1 VYSESFEQQNDILRK
16 ITCLWQERALME
28 RANLRPG
35 NLSRALAPRLG
46 CNHFLLQPRA
56 KRWFTL
62 ARQSDVQL
70 RQRKSEIRELH
81 LMKVNDVNDAT
92 PQIDAPPAPTTQV
105 KDWLAI
111 ADVLATR
118 FAKQVSRPELADQL
132 ARILAEQGGQGLL
145 AETIAA
151 ALMKDITYIEF
162 SDLAAFQRKFPVLVL
177 SNSNTPFII
186 TAKAANKSYAVTGAD
201 ETNQMIDVIAT
212 ADDVQ
217 HKWSKGIIFDDR
229 LPLDVWQQDFENTGA
244 SNWFWGSLKPLLKS
258 MKYLLWAALFGNILS
273 IAVSLFAMQVWDR
286 VIPAQSANSL
296 VVLAI
301 GVILAAIFELVLR
314 LQRAA
319 LIDQVGKGVDHHI
332 SASVFRHMMQ
342 LKADA
347 RPTSLGSLASQ
358 IREIN
363 QIREAI
369 SSSMLS
375 AAIDIP
381 FVFVYLVVIFLI
393 GGVLVYPLLA
403 VIPVVVVM
411 GLIAQVPLSKLAK
424 QGLEEASL
432 RNGLIV
438 EAVLKADEVKLQEA
452 EDTLQLRWN
461 NTVEKGQD
469 VSIQQRFWRNLLIN
483 GTQTLQQFGYIG
495 VVVLGAVMVMDGTAT
510 MGQVIG
516 CSILAN
522 RAIAPLTQV
531 STVLAALQGSILAKH
546 SIDEMMSRPA
556 DSPNPQHLRRELK
569 TPEISVNSLKYHY
582 PGTEKISLDIS
593 DLKISYGERIGVV
606 GRIGSGK
613 STLLRV
619 LSGLAEPRAGTI
631 MLDNTEINAIH
642 PADVRRTIAYQSQG
656 SALFRGTIRDNLAI
670 ARPSANDAQMVEAC
684 AVSGVLDL
692 IKTNAR
698 GLDLQ
703 INEAGQGL
711 SGGQK
716 QSLLLARAI
725 LRNPKILLLDEPTA
739 SMDDQTEAKFATD
752 LNTWAGERSI
762 VIATH
767 RMRPLAICNRLLVID
782 NGRIVMDGP
791 KEEIIAKLARRS
803 GA

>member
-1 VYSESFEQQNDILRK
+1 
-16 ITCLWQERALME
+16 
-28 RANLRPG
+28 
-35 NLSRALAPRLG
+35 
-46 CNHFLLQPRA
+46 
-56 KRWFTL
+56 
-62 ARQSDVQL
+62 
-70 RQRKSEIRELH
+70 
-81 LMKVNDVNDAT
+81 MKVIAVNDAT
-92 PQIDAPPAPTTQV
+92 PHIDAAPAPAAQV
-105 KDWLAI
+105 TDWLAI

-118 FAKQVSRPELADQL
+118 FAKQIGRVELADQL
-132 ARILAEQGGQGLL
+132 ARILAERGGQGLL

-151 ALMKDITYIEF
+151 ALSKDVTYIEF
-162 SDLAAFQRKFPVLVL
+162 TDLAAFQHKFPILVL
-177 SNSNTPFII
+177 GNTNIPFII
-186 TAKAANKSYAVTGAD
+186 IAKAANNSYAVTGSD
-201 ETNQMIDVIAT
+201 ETGQMVDIIAT
-212 ADDVQ
+212 TDEIKQ
-217 HKWSKGIIFDDR
+217 QWSKAIIFEDR
-229 LPLDVWQQDFENTGA
+229 PPLDVWQQDAELQNG

-301 GVILAAIFELVLR
+301 GVILAASFELVLR

-332 SASVFRHMMQ
+332 SASVFKHMMQ

-347 RPTSLGSLASQ
+347 RPASLGSLASQ

-393 GGVLVYPLLA
+393 GGILVYPLLA
-403 VIPVVVVM
+403 VIPIVLAM
-411 GLIAQVPLSKLAK
+411 GLIAQYPLAKLAK

-452 EDTLQLRWN
+452 ESSLQLRWN

-469 VSIQQRFWRNLLIN
+469 VGIKQRFWRNILMN

-495 VVVLGAVMVMDGTAT
+495 VVALGAVMVMDGTAT

-531 STVLAALQGSILAKH
+531 STVLAALQGSILAKQ
-546 SIDEMMSRPA
+546 SIDEMMARPA
-556 DSPNPQHLRRELK
+556 DSPNPQHLRRELQA
-569 TPEISVNSLKYHY
+569 PEIAIKSMKYHY
-582 PGTEKISLDIS
+582 PGTENISLDIA

-631 MLDNTEINAIH
+631 MLDNSEINAIH

-670 ARPSANDAQMVEAC
+670 ARPSASDAQMVEAC

-739 SMDDQTEAKFATD
+739 SMDDQTEAKFTTD
-752 LNTWAGERSI
+752 LNTWAGERTI
-762 VIATH
+762 IIATH

-782 NGRIVMDGP
+782 NGRVVMDGP
-791 KEEIIAKLARRS
+791 KEDIIAKLARKT